1 MYIPSRREAPRLKAL
16 LTIPGK
22 YNFNLNPRSIARIG
36 VRKMA
41 VGTPALHLWRKP
53 FTVPEAWVLPRPAES
68 LEWPRELIRVRK
80 LEFCIGPGTCARM
93 LSVAFLERSQAPELC
108 SGRLGASPA
117 GG

>member
-53 FTVPEAWVLPRPAES
+53 FTVPEAWVFPRPADS
-68 LEWPRELIRVRK
+68 LGRLRELMMA
-80 LEFCIGPGTCARM
+80 LELCIGRGRCVRM
-93 LSVAFLERSQAPELC
+93 LSVACLERLLALELC
-108 SGRLGASPA
+108 SGRLGALREA
-117 GG
+117 D